1 MKNNDFNKRLARYLK
16 ETRKRLGYTAPE
28 VAKAINRSV
37 DSIYSYE
44 EGNRTL
50 PLELIIQLSEFYGV
64 SIDDIVRSKVTSGR
78 TKAISFDLYKNNKK
92 EALLIDQQNDDVVLY
107 EVDEWCLKY
116 YVKCADLRL
125 DSEVLINNKGTIMPA
140 RISYD
145 ESTTSYL
152 IHDIEKGVTSLFKKK
167 KFMKD
172 IIVIG
177 DYAGTINKQI
187 KVKNFFD

>member
-1 MKNNDFNKRLARYLK
+1 MKNNDFNKRLARFLK
-16 ETRKRLGYTAPE
+16 ETRKSLGYTAPE

-50 PLELIIQLSEFYGV
+50 PFELIVQLSSFYGV
-64 SIDDIVRSKVTSGR
+64 SIDDLIRNKITSGR
-78 TKAISFDLYKNNKK
+78 AKAISFDLYKNDKK
-92 EALLIDQQNDDVVLY
+92 ESIIIDHQNDDIVLY
-107 EVDEWCLKY
+107 EVDEWNVKY

-140 RISYD
+140 RISLD
-145 ESTTSYL
+145 EKTNSYL
-152 IHDIEKGVTSLFKKK
+152 IYSIEKGTTTLVKKMR
-167 KFMKD
+167 FLKD

-177 DYAGTINKQI
+177 DYAGTIKKQI
-187 KVKNFFD
+187 KVNNFFD

>member
-1 MKNNDFNKRLARYLK
+1 MKNNDFNKRLARFLK
-16 ETRKRLGYTAPE
+16 ETRKSLGYTAPE

-50 PLELIIQLSEFYGV
+50 PFEFIVQLSSFYGV
-64 SIDDIVRSKVTSGR
+64 SIDDLIRNKITSGR
-78 TKAISFDLYKNNKK
+78 AKAISFDLYKNDKK
-92 EALLIDQQNDDVVLY
+92 ESIIIDQQNDDIVLY
-107 EVDEWCLKY
+107 EVDEWNVKY

-140 RISYD
+140 RISLD
-145 ESTTSYL
+145 EKTNSYL
-152 IHDIEKGVTSLFKKK
+152 IHSIEKGTTTLVKKMR
-167 KFMKD
+167 FLKD

-177 DYAGTINKQI
+177 DYAGTIKKQI
-187 KVKNFFD
+187 KVNNFFD